1 MKVSQCHRALMRSTV
16 LPNEQQT
23 YLHGTH
29 KARGETDAKEWGP
42 NAFSKLAFTQLIVA
56 CVFRKFLH

>member
-1 MKVSQCHRALMRSTV
+1 MRSTV

-29 KARGETDAKEWGP
+29 KARGETDAKEWGS

-56 CVFRKFLH
+56 CVFRNFCIKKF